1 MTAMVWILVL
11 GRGLLPLK
19 EPASKAGG
27 RKPLADAPAGKAGDA
42 GRRRAAGGAKAPKD
56 KRR

>member
-1 MTAMVWILVL
+1 MVWILVL